1 MCKWETKESEA
12 EVCVCPIEK
21 LVTESLAAL
30 SAIELVSLRRNVAA
44 DEERWRRVEK
54 SVKAWRLSW

>member
-1 MCKWETKESEA
+1 M
-12 EVCVCPIEK
+12 
-21 LVTESLAAL
+21 TESLAAL